1 MIRNNVKVVEK
12 DVAPSQGAGA
22 RFMERLQEDFPPFT
36 SPAEKSR
43 PIKSADDFWK
53 RLGL

>member
-1 MIRNNVKVVEK
+1 MIRNNVQVAEK
-12 DVAPSQGAGA
+12 DETPSQDASA
-22 RFMERLQEDFPPFT
+22 RFVERLQEDFPPFT